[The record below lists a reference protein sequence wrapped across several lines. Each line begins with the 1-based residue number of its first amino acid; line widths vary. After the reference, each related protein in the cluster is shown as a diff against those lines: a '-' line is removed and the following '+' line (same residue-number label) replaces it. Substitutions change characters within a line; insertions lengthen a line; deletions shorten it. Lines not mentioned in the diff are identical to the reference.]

1 MKFILLAI
9 LALPSLAFAADPQI
23 DDISK
28 SDLEKIANEIS
39 VNFSHTA
46 VAAPETEGL
55 WGIEVGLIG
64 GVTGTPKL
72 KDVVEDSGGDG
83 KDFKSVP
90 HGGLLIRAHFP
101 LEFFAEVSVLP
112 TVKAAGFE
120 TGSKSFAAGWNAGS
134 HFAWPL
140 DVAIAGQFTTSDL
153 QFEQV
158 LNNASTGNTDVNSKV
173 KFDNKSSIWWLGVSK
188 NFAFVT
194 PYAKLGMYNSDS
206 DVEVKGTGDIFA
218 FSSNQKESVST
229 SGAYTA
235 LGVNLQLLLM
245 RFGFEV
251 SRTAG
256 VGKVSGKF
264 SLTF

>member
-1 MKFILLAI
+1 MKFILLAVLI
-9 LALPSLAFAADPQI
+9 LPSIAIAADPQI

-28 SDLEKIANEIS
+28 SDLEKVSNEIS
-39 VNFSHTA
+39 VNFAHTA

-72 KDVVEDSGGDG
+72 KDVIVDSGGDG
-83 KDFKSVP
+83 KDYKRVP
-90 HGGLLIRAHFP
+90 HGGLMVRAHFP
-101 LEFFAEVSVLP
+101 LEFFAELSVLP

-120 TGSKSFAAGWNAGS
+120 TSSRGFAIGWNAGS
-134 HFAWPL
+134 HFSWPL
-140 DVAIAGQFTTSDL
+140 DVSIAGQFSSSNL
-153 QFEQV
+153 EFEQV

-173 KFDNKSSIWWLGVSK
+173 KFDSTSTIWWIGVSK
-188 NFAFVT
+188 NFFFVT
-194 PYAKLGMYNSDS
+194 PYAKLGLYNSDS
-206 DVEVKGTGDIFA
+206 DVEVNGTGDIFA

-245 RFGFEV
+245 RFGLEV
-251 SRTAG
+251 SSTAG
-256 VGKVSGKF
+256 VNRVSGKL
-264 SLTF
+264 SLAF